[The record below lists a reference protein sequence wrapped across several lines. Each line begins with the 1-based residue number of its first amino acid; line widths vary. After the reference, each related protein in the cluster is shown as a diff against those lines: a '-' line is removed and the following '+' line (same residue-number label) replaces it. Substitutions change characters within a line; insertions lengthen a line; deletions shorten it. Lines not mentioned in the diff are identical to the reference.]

1 MNGAVG
7 QDWIVVSTGRCG
19 STALSDLVH
28 AATDLASLSEL
39 TTALQ
44 PLPDPRLECDGDA
57 TWELVTRPRT
67 FMATLTA
74 ARCEPEELLYR
85 FHDGAR
91 FTREGGVAPLC
102 VAALPHLVGDDAD
115 ALLEDLEPGIRTL
128 PRQAVA
134 LQLQEVARMIAG
146 QVGKRGLVERS
157 GASSGYL
164 PTLLNA
170 GFFPEA
176 RLVHLYRNGL
186 DTALSMMGHSV
197 IRLSHIRYLQIAV
210 FGEDFYAEEVGG
222 FPSTVPSSVAG
233 FIVGK
238 TPVAPDLKRD
248 LEALHPSNFDPA
260 ALWRARLPL
269 ELFARSWSLMCL
281 SAERLLRT
289 RPVLHL
295 DFDRITSADG
305 PDELAKLGS
314 ELGADP
320 GRWEEA
326 VTRTIRGQ
334 SQAPQ
339 DDSRVL
345 RELRVGSSALDR
357 LLT

>member
-28 AATDLASLSEL
+28 AGTDLASLSEL

-44 PLPDPRLECDGDA
+44 PLPDPRLQCDGDA
-57 TWELVTRPRT
+57 AWELVAHPRT
-67 FMATLTA
+67 FMTALTA
-74 ARCEPEELLYR
+74 TRCEPEEFLYR
-85 FHDGAR
+85 FHDSAR
-91 FTREGGVAPLC
+91 FTRDEGVAPLC
-102 VAALPHLVGDDAD
+102 VAALPHLVGDEAD
-115 ALLEDLEPGIRTL
+115 ALLEDLEPGIRAL
-128 PRQAVA
+128 PTQAVA
-134 LQLQEVARMIAG
+134 LQIQEVATMIAD

-164 PTLLNA
+164 PTLVNA

-210 FGEDFYAEEVGG
+210 FGEDFYAQDVGG
-222 FPSTVPSSVAG
+222 FRSVVPTSVAA
-233 FIVGK
+233 FLVGK
-238 TPVAPDLKRD
+238 TPVPPDLKRD
-248 LEALHPSNFDPA
+248 LEALHPANFDPA
-260 ALWRARLPL
+260 ALWRVRLPL

-295 DFDRITSADG
+295 NFDRITSAEG
-305 PDELAKLGS
+305 PDELDKLRS
-314 ELGADP
+314 ELGADRD
-320 GRWEEA
+320 RWEDA
-326 VTRTIRGQ
+326 VARTIRTR

-339 DDSRVL
+339 EDSRVL
-345 RELRVGSSALDR
+345 RELQTGSSALDR
-357 LLT
+357 LIA